1 MSTTHTPGPWI
12 QKGRAIFSFY
22 RGNKGLPI
30 IVACTDMEDIIA
42 DTDCKESQYAN
53 AKLIAE
59 AGTVVSETG
68 KTPRQL
74 ADINTDLLK
83 ALKQIT
89 HECELHELIPSWSI
103 ILEEAKAAI
112 QKAQQ

>member
-12 QKGRAIFSFY
+12 QKGRAIFSYY
-22 RGNKGLPI
+22 RGYKGLPI

-74 ADINTDLLK
+74 ADINTELLE
-83 ALKQIT
+83 ALKWLVNVI
-89 HECELHELIPSWSI
+89 ESDELMFPDFPPYVK
-103 ILEEAKAAI
+103 AKDAI